1 MKIRLIVAIVLL
13 VICLGGAFFCMTH
26 ARRCAGE
33 LIESLQTALAAAA
46 IEGKNWAEA
55 TSEAIGIWERD
66 SGFYHILLPHM
77 NLNELEW
84 ALGSLPE
91 YLVAREQKLFI
102 EQCVRAIQCV
112 NTIREMEM
120 PSWGNIF

>member
-1 MKIRLIVAIVLL
+1 MKIRLIVAISLL
-13 VICLGGAFFCMTH
+13 ALCVGGALFCMLHTK
-26 ARRCAGE
+26 RCAGE
-33 LIESLQTALAAAA
+33 LTRSLETALAASA
-46 IEGKNWAEA
+46 IEGVNWAEA
-55 TSEAIGIWERD
+55 TSEALAIWERD
-66 SGFYHILLPHM
+66 RNFYHILLPHV

-91 YLVAREQKLFI
+91 YLVRREQKLYI

-120 PSWGNIF
+120 PSLGNIF